1 MLIHVLRQR
10 NGVLRSEMFIYEYR
24 VKKKK
29 KKKKVLS
36 QEKEGR
42 GT

>member
-1 MLIHVLRQR
+1 MHVLREL
-10 NGVLRSEMFIYEYR
+10 NGVLRSEMFMHEYR
-24 VKKKK
+24 VKKK